1 MFHGVRVGSGLQT
14 DITFVATLYASTPCR
29 SAGTVIYSI
38 TARHG
43 IRVVPE
49 VCIKV
54 TSQHLVKPNGK
65 LLFNITAQS
74 DIKAIIFLAGKKWQM
89 LIVRAS
95 LCLSI

>member
-43 IRVVPE
+43 IRVVSE
-49 VCIKV
+49 RESKV
-54 TSQHLVKPNGK
+54 SQSVRSLHQGYKTFSEAK
-65 LLFNITAQS
+65 WE
-74 DIKAIIFLAGKKWQM
+74 II
-89 LIVRAS
+89 V
-95 LCLSI
+95 